1 MINRI
6 NNLRKII
13 KEKNLDGII
22 ITSRP
27 NTLYMTLFPGSAS
40 LTYVSMDKTIFLTD
54 FRYIEFAKKTCGQDY
69 DVMMYDKKPFTFL
82 YNLIKDGNIN
92 RIGFEDSDISYLAYQ
107 SIHNELSNIE
117 LVGIQAKIDELRLYK
132 DDGEIKK
139 LKQAVKIGDDAFI
152 YILNYL
158 KVGISEIEVAA
169 EIEYF
174 MKKNGAEKPSFDT
187 IVASGKRSSLP
198 HGVPTEKLIEAGD
211 GVTMDFGA
219 IYDGYCSDMTR
230 TVFVGQPED
239 KMVEIYNIVLKA
251 QMTAEENVKVGKSGV
266 EIDKIA
272 RDIIYEAGYEGM
284 FGHGL
289 GHGVGIVVHEE
300 PRLSTTGK
308 TIMKNKMIV
317 TVEPGIYVPNYGG
330 VRIEDMVVVNDDKPI
345 VLTSSAK
352 ELIII

>member
-6 NNLRKII
+6 SNLRKII
-13 KEKNLDGII
+13 EEENLDGII

-27 NTLYMTLFPGSAS
+27 NTLYMTSFPGSAS
-40 LTYVSMDKTIFLTD
+40 LTYISMDKAIFLTD
-54 FRYIEFAKKTCGQDY
+54 FRYIEFANKTCGKYY
-69 DVMMYDKKPFTFL
+69 DVIMYTKKPFEFL
-82 YNLIKDGNIN
+82 YNLIKDSNIN
-92 RIGFEDSDISYLAYQ
+92 KIGFEDSDISYKAYQ
-107 SIHNELSNIE
+107 DINKEFNNIE
-117 LVGIQAKIDELRLYK
+117 LVGIQDKIDKLRLYK
-132 DDGEIKK
+132 DDGEIEK
-139 LKQAVKIGDDAFI
+139 LQQAVKIGDEAFTH
-152 YILNYL
+152 ILNYL
-158 KVGISEIEVAA
+158 KVGVSEIEIAA

-198 HGVPTEKLIEAGD
+198 HGVPTEKLIESGD

-239 KMVEIYNIVLKA
+239 KMIEIYNVVLTA
-251 QMTAEENVKVGKSGV
+251 QMTAEKNVKVGKGGS

-289 GHGVGIVVHEE
+289 GHGVGIMVHEE

-308 TIMKNKMIV
+308 TIMENNMIV
-317 TVEPGIYVPNYGG
+317 TVEPGIYVPDYGG
-330 VRIEDMVVVNDDKPI
+330 VRIEDMVVVHDDNPI
-345 VLTSSAK
+345 VLTSSKK
-352 ELIII
+352 ELIIL